1 MCRNIKVLHNFQPT
15 ATDQEVLAAALQYV
29 RKVSG
34 AAAPSAANRAAFDR
48 AVAEIAHSTG
58 HLLESLVT
66 QAPARDRQV
75 EAQKA
80 RLRNE
85 KRFGR
90 D

>member
-1 MCRNIKVLHNFQPT
+1 MCRNIKVLHNFQPP

-29 RKVSG
+29 RQVSG

-58 HLLESLVT
+58 HLLEALVT